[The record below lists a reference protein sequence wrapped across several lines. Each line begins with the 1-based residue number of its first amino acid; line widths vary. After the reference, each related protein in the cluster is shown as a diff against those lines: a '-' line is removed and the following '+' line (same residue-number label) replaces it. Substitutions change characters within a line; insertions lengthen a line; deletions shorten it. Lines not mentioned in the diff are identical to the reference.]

1 MMPDSLSFTRID
13 ETSLLLDGEISHQ
26 TASDAIS
33 KLTESIGNYSGKN
46 LTIDLSELS
55 SVNSTVL
62 SVLLTGLRVAKK
74 KSCKLQYNNLS
85 ERLFNMA
92 RVGGV
97 ESILTN
103 VDL

>member
-1 MMPDSLSFTRID
+1 MSKYFSITNSGEAALQLT
-13 ETSLLLDGEISHQ
+13 GEISHQ
-26 TASDAIS
+26 SASEAIS
-33 KLTESIGNYSGKN
+33 RLSESIVAHSGKD
-46 LTIDLSELS
+46 LAVDLSGLA

-74 KSCKLQYNNLS
+74 NSCKLEYNNLS
-85 ERLFNMA
+85 ERLYSMA